1 MLCYTRL
8 MRTAMPAHRLT
19 TSIRPV
25 TCVARLPARVLLA
38 LIAVAL
44 LALPVLC
51 IVHCRLAMQPVYHSV
66 PSQRDPKAFFLCD
79 LPLPTAASTLVT
91 PAFLPGALPQL
102 AAFGVALVLLRSL
115 HLVAPAPLRPL
126 HTPPPTPPPQ

>member
-1 MLCYTRL
+1 MGVLR
-8 MRTAMPAHRLT
+8 A
-19 TSIRPV
+19 PV
-25 TCVARLPARVLLA
+25 LSTLLA
-38 LIAVAL
+38 LLL

-79 LPLPTAASTLVT
+79 LPLPTAASSLVT

-115 HLVAPAPLRPL
+115 HLVASAPLWPL
-126 HTPPPTPPPQ
+126 RTPPPTPPPR